1 MPERNFVRQA
11 ALRAMRRESCRAVG
25 GNGGGCAAAT
35 CLQLLNRLR
44 MRMQQQCALLLP
56 RFQLRVTVVICSG
69 HDFVTLCIKLL
80 QAGASMRLRSRLL
93 RHAAVSARRDK
104 LSAGSNI
111 LIHALKC
118 YNTQRVAVALCLVD
132 FGTSRPAVARV

>member
-1 MPERNFVRQA
+1 
-11 ALRAMRRESCRAVG
+11 MRRESCRAVG

-44 MRMQQQCALLLP
+44 MCMQQQCALLLP

-80 QAGASMRLRSRLL
+80 QAAASMRLRSRLL

-111 LIHALKC
+111 LIHAVKC
-118 YNTQRVAVALCLVD
+118 YNTQGVPVALCFVC
-132 FGTSRPAVARV
+132 GSSSTSAVERL